1 MSTIISPYKN
11 LIQYTKIQ
19 LQPYQLN
26 SDIENNMELVLQ
38 QKIEKKC
45 NKYGYVDKVYE
56 ITEYEEG
63 YLRKENLSGVVNFNI
78 TYNCRICLPIE
89 NTILIGKIAAINQ
102 ELVMLTN
109 GPIVI
114 FVPKVNI
121 DTNIWNISSV
131 FTRNSD
137 NKNLEKNNLVKVLIN
152 KVKVNQN
159 DTQIKCIGTLMDFPS
174 DNEIEKYYGMVVE
187 NNEENT
193 EENIE
198 DVNSEKSDENN
209 FII

>member
-11 LIQYTKIQ
+11 LTQYTRIQ

-38 QKIEKKC
+38 QKVEKKC

-63 YLRKENLSGVVNFNI
+63 YLRKENLSGVINFNI

-121 DTNIWNISSV
+121 DTNTWNISSV

-174 DNEIEKYYGMVVE
+174 DNEIEKYYGIVVE